1 MVKRLAGV
9 GGSAQGDTQMAK
21 IRTTYRIGFLA
32 ALTLATGGINLSPAQ
47 AAGTQCTGS
56 LAQYDATIKQL
67 ATFSAKAQALADQN
81 PLYISDVEYYASALA
96 QAERCAKTLSPVA
109 TVSR

>member
-1 MVKRLAGV
+1 
-9 GGSAQGDTQMAK
+9 MAK
-21 IRTTYRIGFLA
+21 IRSTHRIGILA
-32 ALTLATGGINLSPAQ
+32 ALALALCSIGLSSPVQAAQ
-47 AAGTQCTGS
+47 AQCAGT

-67 ATFSAKAQALADQN
+67 ETFSARAQALAKQN

-96 QAERCAKTLSPVA
+96 QAERCAKNLSPVA

>member
-1 MVKRLAGV
+1 
-9 GGSAQGDTQMAK
+9 MAK
-21 IRTTYRIGFLA
+21 IRTTHRIGILA
-32 ALTLATGGINLSPAQ
+32 ALTLALCGTGLSSPAQ
-47 AAGTQCTGS
+47 AAQAQCAGT

-67 ATFSAKAQALADQN
+67 ESFSARAQALAEQN

-96 QAERCAKTLSPVA
+96 QAERCAKNLSPVA

>member
-1 MVKRLAGV
+1 
-9 GGSAQGDTQMAK
+9 MAK
-21 IRTTYRIGFLA
+21 IRTTHRIGIVA
-32 ALTLATGGINLSPAQ
+32 ALTLALCSIGLASPAQ
-47 AAGTQCTGS
+47 AAQAQCAGT

-67 ATFSAKAQALADQN
+67 ETFSARAQALAEQN

-96 QAERCAKTLSPVA
+96 QAERCAKNLSPVA

>member
-1 MVKRLAGV
+1 
-9 GGSAQGDTQMAK
+9 MAK
-21 IRTTYRIGFLA
+21 IRTTHRIGIVA
-32 ALTLATGGINLSPAQ
+32 ALTLAICGIGLSSPAQ
-47 AAGTQCTGS
+47 AAQAQCAGT

-67 ATFSAKAQALADQN
+67 ATFSARAQALADQN

-96 QAERCAKTLSPVA
+96 QAERCVKSLGPVA

>member
-1 MVKRLAGV
+1 
-9 GGSAQGDTQMAK
+9 MAK
-21 IRTTYRIGFLA
+21 IRSTHRIGILA
-32 ALTLATGGINLSPAQ
+32 ALALALCSIGLSSPVQAAQ
-47 AAGTQCTGS
+47 ARCAGT

-67 ATFSAKAQALADQN
+67 ETFSARAQALAEQN

-96 QAERCAKTLSPVA
+96 QAERCAKNLSPVA

>member
-1 MVKRLAGV
+1 
-9 GGSAQGDTQMAK
+9 MAK
-21 IRTTYRIGFLA
+21 IRTTHRIGIVA
-32 ALTLATGGINLSPAQ
+32 ALTLAICGLGLSSPAQ
-47 AAGTQCTGS
+47 AAQAQCAGT

-67 ATFSAKAQALADQN
+67 ANFSVRAQALADQN

-96 QAERCAKTLSPVA
+96 QAERCVKSLGPVA

>member
-1 MVKRLAGV
+1 
-9 GGSAQGDTQMAK
+9 MAK
-21 IRTTYRIGFLA
+21 IRTRRIGFVA
-32 ALTLATGGINLSPAQ
+32 ALTLAICGIGLSSPAQ
-47 AAGTQCTGS
+47 AAGPQCIGT

-96 QAERCAKTLSPVA
+96 QAESCAKNLRTVA

>member
-1 MVKRLAGV
+1 
-9 GGSAQGDTQMAK
+9 MAK
-21 IRTTYRIGFLA
+21 IRTTHRIGIVV
-32 ALTLATGGINLSPAQ
+32 ALTLAICGIGLSSPAQ
-47 AAGTQCTGS
+47 AAQAQCAGT

-67 ATFSAKAQALADQN
+67 ATFSARAQALADQN

-96 QAERCAKTLSPVA
+96 QAERCVKSLGPVA